1 MKRNISLFLFLLLIL
16 PCACTQRPQPTD
28 NPGNDIQ
35 ESIVWDPAEDS
46 LICEVGEALLLHY
59 QEKHDTA
66 AALNWLPTLDSLVC
80 SLYGEEKMK
89 PNYYVMAQMYNYYNQ
104 PQACF
109 DWLHKARP
117 AKPALLHTWY
127 NQLAGYSLRF
137 GQYADAL
144 AYADSC
150 LTTMSGK
157 SLNASRPSLI
167 KGQALLKL
175 GRTDEAGRWYASSV
189 ARIDKLFTAREKK
202 KYSHYELRIFYDY
215 AFILHQAKRHREAIP
230 LLTRVWESKDY
241 QSLPDTATTYHIIDI
256 ETPPIDAAR
265 LLAQSYYSIGQK
277 DHYPGY
283 MHQVDSLQ
291 EAANEARWKTE
302 KLRLEEMLQNK
313 ELSNQLLL
321 QKEQTASAR
330 RMQYLLLTLVVIL
343 AASLLAAVLW
353 WRHHRRRLR
362 RLFMLIALRHAD
374 WLEIRSLLMGSSLPM
389 ANEPA
394 YPQEHLQLTPTPP
407 TLPAEPES
415 TPATDEETPPTVNQQ
430 QVYRR
435 IFHQALRVMETDK
448 PFLDPQFDLI
458 TLARLVGTNR
468 TQLSTA
474 INRHAQTTFSNWLA
488 TYRVNY
494 LIQQINE
501 QPDLYID
508 ELYHTAGFAS
518 RTSFY
523 RQFRQATGMTP
534 KQYMKE
540 RNR

>member
-1 MKRNISLFLFLLLIL
+1 MKRNISLFLLLLFLL
-16 PCACTQRPQPTD
+16 PCACTRRSQLTD
-28 NPGNDIQ
+28 ELSSDIN
-35 ESIVWDPAEDS
+35 EIVPWDPGEDT
-46 LICEVGEALLLHY
+46 ITCKVCQELLHHY
-59 QEKHDTA
+59 QANHDTTFVTTV
-66 AALNWLPTLDSLVC
+66 LPVLDTLVC

-89 PNYYVMAQMYNYYNQ
+89 TNYYVIAQIYSYHNQ

-117 AKPALLHTWY
+117 AKPTLLHTWY

-137 GQYADAL
+137 GQYAEAL
-144 AYADSC
+144 TYADSS
-150 LTTMSGK
+150 LTAMDGK
-157 SLNASRPSLI
+157 SLNASGASLI

-175 GRTDEAGRWYASSV
+175 GRTDEAGQWYASSV
-189 ARIDKLFTAREKK
+189 TRIDKLFTARKK
-202 KYSHYELRIFYDY
+202 KRYSHYELRIFYDY
-215 AFILHQAKRHREAIP
+215 AFILHQAGRHREAIP

-241 QSLPDTATTYHIIDI
+241 QSLPDTAASYHIIDI

-277 DHYPGY
+277 DRYAEY
-283 MHQVDSLQ
+283 IHQVDSLQ
-291 EAANEARWKTE
+291 GAANEARWKTE

-313 ELSNQLLL
+313 ELSNQLLM
-321 QKEQTASAR
+321 QKEKIANAR
-330 RMQYLLLTLVVIL
+330 QIQYLLFSLVVIL
-343 AASLLAAVLW
+343 ATILIAVVLW
-353 WRHHRRRLR
+353 WSHHRRRLR
-362 RLFMLIALRHAD
+362 RLFMLMASRHAD

-389 ANEPA
+389 ANESA
-394 YPQEHLQLTPTPP
+394 YPQERLQLS
-407 TLPAEPES
+407 PASAAPSPEPEGMS
-415 TPATDEETPPTVNQQ
+415 ATGEETTPAANPQ

-448 PFLDPQFDLI
+448 PFLDPKFDLV
-458 TLARLVGTNR
+458 TFARLVGTNR

-474 INRHAQTTFSNWLA
+474 INQQAQTTFSNWLA
-488 TYRVNY
+488 AYRVNY

-508 ELYHTAGFAS
+508 ELYYTAGFAS
-518 RTSFY
+518 RTTFY
-523 RQFRQATGMTP
+523 RQFRQATGLTP

>member
-1 MKRNISLFLFLLLIL
+1 MKRNISLFLLLLLLL
-16 PCACTQRPQPTD
+16 PCACTHRPQPTD
-28 NPGNDIQ
+28 ELSHDIK
-35 ESIVWDPAEDS
+35 ESVIWDPAEDT
-46 LICEVGEALLLHY
+46 LRCELCQELLLFY
-59 QEKHDTA
+59 QANHDTT
-66 AALNWLPTLDSLVC
+66 AALHLLPMLDSLVC

-89 PNYYVMAQMYNYYNQ
+89 ASYYVMARMYSYHNR

-109 DWLHKARP
+109 DWLRKARP

-137 GQYADAL
+137 GQYAEAL
-144 AYADSC
+144 AYADSS
-150 LTTMSGK
+150 LTAMDGK
-157 SLNASRPSLI
+157 NLNASGPGLI

-175 GRTDEAGRWYASSV
+175 GRMDEAGQWYASSA
-189 ARIDKLFTAREKK
+189 ARIDKLFTDRKK
-202 KYSHYELRIFYDY
+202 KRYSHYELRIFYDY
-215 AFILHQAKRHREAIP
+215 AFILHQAGRYREAIP

-241 QSLPDTATTYHIIDI
+241 QSPPDTAASYHIIDI

-277 DHYPGY
+277 DRYAGY
-283 MHQVDSLQ
+283 IHQVDSLQ
-291 EAANEARWKTE
+291 GAANEARWKTE

-313 ELSNQLLL
+313 ELSNQLLM
-321 QKEQTASAR
+321 QKAKTAYAR
-330 RMQYLLLTLVVIL
+330 QIQYLLFTLVVIL
-343 AASLLAAVLW
+343 AAILIAAVLW
-353 WRHHRRRLR
+353 WRHHRRRLH
-362 RLFMLIALRHAD
+362 RLFMLMASRHAD

-394 YPQEHLQLTPTPP
+394 YPQER
-407 TLPAEPES
+407 LPLSPAYAAPSPGPEGTS
-415 TPATDEETPPTVNQQ
+415 ATGGETTPAANPQ
-430 QVYRR
+430 QVYCR

-448 PFLDPQFDLI
+448 PFLDPKFDLVMF
-458 TLARLVGTNR
+458 ARLVGTNR

-474 INRHAQTTFSNWLA
+474 INQQAQSTFSNWLA

-508 ELYHTAGFAS
+508 ELYPAAGFAS
-518 RTSFY
+518 RTTFY
-523 RQFRQATGMTP
+523 RQFRQATGLTP

>member
-1 MKRNISLFLFLLLIL
+1 MKRNISLFLLLLLLL
-16 PCACTQRPQPTD
+16 PCACTHRPQLTD
-28 NPGNDIQ
+28 EPGHDIKA
-35 ESIVWDPAEDS
+35 S
-46 LICEVGEALLLHY
+46 
-59 QEKHDTA
+59 DTTK
-66 AALNWLPTLDSLVC
+66 N
-80 SLYGEEKMK
+80 
-89 PNYYVMAQMYNYYNQ
+89 NYYVMARIASDHNQ

-127 NQLAGYSLRF
+127 NQLASYSLHF
-137 GQYADAL
+137 GQYAKAL
-144 AYADSC
+144 AYADSS
-150 LTTMSGK
+150 LTAMDGK
-157 SLNASRPSLI
+157 SLNASGSSLI

-175 GRTDEAGRWYASSV
+175 GRTDEADQWYASSV
-189 ARIDKLFTAREKK
+189 TRIDKLFTARKK
-202 KYSHYELRIFYDY
+202 KRYSHYELRIFYDY
-215 AFILHQAKRHREAIP
+215 AFILHQAEHHREAIS

-241 QSLPDTATTYHIIDI
+241 QSLPDTAASYHIIDI

-277 DHYPGY
+277 DRYAEY

-291 EAANEARWKTE
+291 GAANEARWKME

-313 ELSNQLLL
+313 ELSNQLLM
-321 QKEQTASAR
+321 QKAKTANAR
-330 RMQYLLLTLVVIL
+330 QILYLLLTLVVIL
-343 AASLLAAVLW
+343 AIILIIAVLW

-362 RLFMLIALRHAD
+362 RLFMLMVSRHAD

-389 ANEPA
+389 TNEPA
-394 YPQEHLQLTPTPP
+394 YPQERLQLSPTYAAPSPKPENTSATGEEITPTANP
-407 TLPAEPES
+407 
-415 TPATDEETPPTVNQQ
+415 Q
-430 QVYRR
+430 QVYCR

-448 PFLDPQFDLI
+448 PFLNPKFDLI
-458 TLARLVGTNR
+458 TFARLVGTNR

-474 INRHAQTTFSNWLA
+474 INQQAQTTFSNWLA
-488 TYRVNY
+488 AYRVNY

-508 ELYHTAGFAS
+508 ELYHAAGFAS
-518 RTSFY
+518 RTTFY
-523 RQFRQATGMTP
+523 RQFRQATGLTP

>member
-1 MKRNISLFLFLLLIL
+1 
-16 PCACTQRPQPTD
+16 
-28 NPGNDIQ
+28 
-35 ESIVWDPAEDS
+35 
-46 LICEVGEALLLHY
+46 
-59 QEKHDTA
+59 
-66 AALNWLPTLDSLVC
+66 
-80 SLYGEEKMK
+80 
-89 PNYYVMAQMYNYYNQ
+89 
-104 PQACF
+104 
-109 DWLHKARP
+109 
-117 AKPALLHTWY
+117 
-127 NQLAGYSLRF
+127 
-137 GQYADAL
+137 
-144 AYADSC
+144 
-150 LTTMSGK
+150 
-157 SLNASRPSLI
+157 
-167 KGQALLKL
+167 
-175 GRTDEAGRWYASSV
+175 
-189 ARIDKLFTAREKK
+189 
-202 KYSHYELRIFYDY
+202 
-215 AFILHQAKRHREAIP
+215 
-230 LLTRVWESKDY
+230 
-241 QSLPDTATTYHIIDI
+241 
-256 ETPPIDAAR
+256 
-265 LLAQSYYSIGQK
+265 
-277 DHYPGY
+277 
-283 MHQVDSLQ
+283 
-291 EAANEARWKTE
+291 
-302 KLRLEEMLQNK
+302 
-313 ELSNQLLL
+313 
-321 QKEQTASAR
+321 
-330 RMQYLLLTLVVIL
+330 
-343 AASLLAAVLW
+343 
-353 WRHHRRRLR
+353 
-362 RLFMLIALRHAD
+362 
-374 WLEIRSLLMGSSLPM
+374 M

-508 ELYHTAGFAS
+508 ELYNTAGFAS